1 MIQLLDTKKQLLP
14 IRIEIDQAIAD
25 VLDSGNYVLGPHV
38 EQFEDAFAQ
47 QHGSRYAVGCNT
59 GTSALHLI
67 LLALDIGPG
76 DEVITVSMT
85 FAATVAAI
93 CYTGAT
99 PVLVDIDSE
108 TWTMDPLELES
119 AITPRTRAI
128 VPVHL
133 HGRVADMKQI
143 CEIANRAGIPVV
155 EDAAQAHLASLG
167 TTKVGSFGIAGAFS
181 FYPGKNLGACGEGG
195 AVTTNDAQIADSI
208 RLLRNWGARDKY
220 NQERLAYN
228 YRMDAIQGAI
238 LGVKLRHLEAWTE
251 RRREVARRYESLREI
266 ASIQLPGSLSEVSS
280 HVFHIYSLL
289 VPDQKAAAAYLF
301 EAGVG
306 TGFHYPIPVHK
317 QPAYSALV
325 VNHGNLT
332 VTNRFAS
339 RCLSIPLHPDLTEI
353 DLSYIIEVIGNRYAN
368 S

>member
-1 MIQLLDTKKQLLP
+1 M
-14 IRIEIDQAIAD
+14 EIDQAIAN

-38 EQFEDAFAQ
+38 EQFEDAFAR
-47 QHGSRYAVGCNT
+47 QHGVRYAIGCNT

-67 LLALDIGPG
+67 LRALDVKPG

-99 PVLVDIDSE
+99 PVLVDIDPV
-108 TWTMDPLELES
+108 TWTMDPQQLES

-133 HGRVADMKQI
+133 HGQVADMKQI
-143 CEIANRAGIPVV
+143 CQIANRAGVPVV

-167 TTKVGSFGIAGAFS
+167 GTKVGSFGIAAAFS

-195 AVTTNDAQIADSI
+195 AVATNDEHIADSI
-208 RLLRNWGARDKY
+208 RMLRNWGARDKY
-220 NQERLAYN
+220 NQETLAYN
-228 YRMDAIQGAI
+228 YRMDALQGAI
-238 LGVKLRHLEAWTE
+238 LNVKLRHLGKWTA
-251 RRREVARRYESLREI
+251 RRQEIARRYEVLRKL
-266 ASIQLPGSLSEVSS
+266 AQIQLPIVSADTSS

-289 VPDQKAAAAYLF
+289 VPDQRDAAEYLS
-301 EAGVG
+301 GVGIG

-325 VNHGNLT
+325 VNHGDLT
-332 VTNRFAS
+332 VTNAFAS
-339 RCLSIPLHPDLTEI
+339 QCLSIPLHPDLDDTEVNH
-353 DLSYIIEVIGNRYAN
+353 IIEMIGNRYAN
-368 S
+368 C